1 MPTVLKKAMLVLLGL
16 VLQRPMDLL
25 FDPFEVAGVAI
36 AVALV
41 NLVIH
46 DGTSTWL
53 EGVQLLVVYLVLAAA
68 FFVHP

>member
-1 MPTVLKKAMLVLLGL
+1 
-16 VLQRPMDLL
+16 
-25 FDPFEVAGVAI
+25 VAI

-46 DGTSTWL
+46 DGESTWL
-53 EGVQLLVVYLVLAAA
+53 EGVQLIVVYLVLAAA